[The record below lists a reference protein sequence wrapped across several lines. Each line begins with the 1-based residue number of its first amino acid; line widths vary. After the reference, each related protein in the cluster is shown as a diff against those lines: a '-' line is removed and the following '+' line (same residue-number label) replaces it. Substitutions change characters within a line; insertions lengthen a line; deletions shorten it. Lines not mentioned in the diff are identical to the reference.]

1 MIKLIKRYSNFNP
14 PVIIGS
20 LSIVLGL
27 SLCALLIPQISQT
40 ILQGVRDIIFEDFS
54 WFYVL
59 SISLFFIFNIF
70 LALSSLGD
78 IKLGSDDEEAEFSY
92 TAWLAMLFAAGTGVG
107 LMFFGTAEPLSHYH
121 SAVSLVDGTSS
132 AKEALFHSIFHWGIN
147 AWTVYGI
154 MALALAYFGFRYKL
168 PLSLRS
174 CFYPLWKDKINGPRG
189 HIIDIIALCVTLLGI
204 VTTLGFG
211 AAQLG
216 AGFLYI
222 DIISTNDFSAQ
233 TVIII
238 IIMSIAVL
246 SAVTG
251 IDKGVKLL
259 SEINI
264 SVALVLMLFVLCAGP
279 TLLLLNTM
287 VENFGYYLSHI
298 LGQSFYTSIY
308 TPETRPW
315 FFSWT
320 ILFWAWWLSWAPF
333 VGMFIA
339 RISKGRTIREFIF
352 GVLIIPTVFT
362 IVWFTIFGN
371 TAIYIDETVANGALG
386 ALTNKP
392 EQLLFAFLEYLP
404 LSGLTSI
411 LSIIV
416 LALFFITSAD
426 SGIYVLNNIAAYDKS
441 TSSPKWQCLMWG
453 SVMSFLAIS
462 LLSIG
467 GLNVLQ
473 SVTLILALP
482 FAALMV
488 IMCYSLW
495 QGLLTDTQY
504 FNTKL
509 STTSIYW
516 DSKNWKQGLAKIL
529 NQTQSEDVISFMKTT
544 ALPAMYQLNK
554 ELTEEY
560 GLTTRIDKHF
570 NGNDASV
577 ELTIEKESM
586 RNFTYGIKLVT
597 QEVSDHLI
605 EDPNIPHIT
614 ESTNAIPMTYFSDG
628 RAGYDAQYMTREDII
643 TDIIRQYERYLTLS
657 DDVGYD
663 IMAHDAE
670 EAAE

>member
-1 MIKLIKRYSNFNP
+1 
-14 PVIIGS
+14 
-20 LSIVLGL
+20 
-27 SLCALLIPQISQT
+27 
-40 ILQGVRDIIFEDFS
+40 
-54 WFYVL
+54 
-59 SISLFFIFNIF
+59 
-70 LALSSLGD
+70 
-78 IKLGSDDEEAEFSY
+78 
-92 TAWLAMLFAAGTGVG
+92 
-107 LMFFGTAEPLSHYH
+107 
-121 SAVSLVDGTSS
+121 
-132 AKEALFHSIFHWGIN
+132 
-147 AWTVYGI
+147 
-154 MALALAYFGFRYKL
+154 
-168 PLSLRS
+168 
-174 CFYPLWKDKINGPRG
+174 
-189 HIIDIIALCVTLLGI
+189 
-204 VTTLGFG
+204 
-211 AAQLG
+211 
-216 AGFLYI
+216 
-222 DIISTNDFSAQ
+222 
-233 TVIII
+233 
-238 IIMSIAVL
+238 
-246 SAVTG
+246 
-251 IDKGVKLL
+251 
-259 SEINI
+259 
-264 SVALVLMLFVLCAGP
+264 
-279 TLLLLNTM
+279 
-287 VENFGYYLSHI
+287 
-298 LGQSFYTSIY
+298 
-308 TPETRPW
+308 
-315 FFSWT
+315 
-320 ILFWAWWLSWAPF
+320 
-333 VGMFIA
+333 MFIA

-371 TAIYIDETVANGALG
+371 TAIYIDETVANGELG
-386 ALTNKP
+386 ALTDKP

-404 LSGLTSI
+404 LSSLTSL

-663 IMAHDAE
+663 IMSHDAE
-670 EAAE
+670 ETAE

>member
-40 ILQGVRDIIFEDFS
+40 ILQGIRDIIFEDFS

-121 SAVSLVDGTSS
+121 SAVGLVDGAPS
-132 AKEALFHSIFHWGIN
+132 AKEALFRSIFHWGIN

-386 ALTNKP
+386 ALTDKP

-404 LSGLTSI
+404 LSGLTSL

-426 SGIYVLNNIAAYDKS
+426 SGIYVLNNIASRDKS
-441 TSSPKWQCLMWG
+441 LASPAWQAIMWG
-453 SVMSFLAIS
+453 TLMSVVAIVLMQS
-462 LLSIG
+462 G
-467 GLNVLQ
+467 GLANLQ
-473 SVTLILALP
+473 TMTLIVALP
-482 FAALMV
+482 FALLMLV
-488 IMCYSLW
+488 MCFSLW
-495 QGLLTDTQY
+495 KGLIADKKY
-504 FNTKL
+504 FSTKVNP
-509 STTSIYW
+509 TSIFW
-516 DSKNWKQGLAKIL
+516 SGDKWKSHLEQMM
-529 NQTQSEDVISFMKTT
+529 NQTQEKDILRFLKNT
-544 ALPAMYQLNK
+544 ALPAMR
-554 ELTEEY
+554 ELRQELAGKY
-560 GLTTRIDKHF
+560 NL
-570 NGNDASV
+570 SV
-577 ELTIEKESM
+577 EINTLFEQEEPALELVIHKESM
-586 RNFTYGIKLVT
+586 RDFMYGIKSVGR
-597 QEVSDHLI
+597 EVSEQLI
-605 EDPNIPHIT
+605 NDENLPHIQHNVT
-614 ESTNAIPMTYFSDG
+614 YEPYTYFFDG
-628 RAGYDAQYMTREDII
+628 RVGYDVQYMDQDELIADMLK
-643 TDIIRQYERYLTLS
+643 QYERYLSLL
-657 DDVGYD
+657 DDVGQEL
-663 IMAHDAE
+663 MAHEQTELAE
-670 EAAE
+670 